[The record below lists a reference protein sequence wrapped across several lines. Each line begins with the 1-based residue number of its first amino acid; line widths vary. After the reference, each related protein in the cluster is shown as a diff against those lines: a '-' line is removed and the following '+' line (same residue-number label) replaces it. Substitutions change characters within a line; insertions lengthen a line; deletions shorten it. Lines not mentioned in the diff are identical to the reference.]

1 MDYYIGQVGILPN
14 EFWRN
19 TFKENQLLG
28 ESHTIK
34 INLQWEQT
42 RYLSAMIYNVNCTKK
57 SQMLK
62 PMSLFPL
69 PQDKLIK
76 TGLPKSTLEQ
86 YENFIKIAKNAGVK
100 I

>member
-1 MDYYIGQVGILPN
+1 M
-14 EFWRN
+14 
-19 TFKENQLLG
+19 LG

-76 TGLPKSTLEQ
+76 TGLPKSTREQ
-86 YENFIKIAKNAGVK
+86 YEKFKKLAIESGVE

>member
-1 MDYYIGQVGILPN
+1 M
-14 EFWRN
+14 
-19 TFKENQLLG
+19 LG

-57 SQMLK
+57 SQMIK

-76 TGLPKSTLEQ
+76 TGLPKSTRKQ
-86 YENFIKIAKNAGVK
+86 YDIFKELAENAGVK
-100 I
+100 F

>member
-1 MDYYIGQVGILPN
+1 
-14 EFWRN
+14 
-19 TFKENQLLG
+19 
-28 ESHTIK
+28 
-34 INLQWEQT
+34 
-42 RYLSAMIYNVNCTKK
+42 
-57 SQMLK
+57 MLK